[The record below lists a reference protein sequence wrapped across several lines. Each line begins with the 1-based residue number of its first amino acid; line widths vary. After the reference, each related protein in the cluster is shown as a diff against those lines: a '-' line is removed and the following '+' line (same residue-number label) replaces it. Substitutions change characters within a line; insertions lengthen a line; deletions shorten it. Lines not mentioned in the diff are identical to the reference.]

1 MEKANLIKCSQ
12 QITKYYI
19 VCIFFVPQSIRIQE
33 PGSCVGF
40 ALNGSTYIGITH
52 GGPPFSPAANLSI
65 FKMHKD
71 LNITLV
77 RQCLSTSVINHWKLC
92 WAFCHEIAAFF

>member
-1 MEKANLIKCSQ
+1 MIECSQ
-12 QITKYYI
+12 QITDYYI
-19 VCIFFVPQSIRIQE
+19 EILKKKCFCVPQSIRIQE

-40 ALNGSTYIGITH
+40 AVNGSTYIGITH
-52 GGPPFSPAANLSI
+52 SGPPFSPAANLSI

-77 RQCLSTSVINHWKLC
+77 G
-92 WAFCHEIAAFF
+92 